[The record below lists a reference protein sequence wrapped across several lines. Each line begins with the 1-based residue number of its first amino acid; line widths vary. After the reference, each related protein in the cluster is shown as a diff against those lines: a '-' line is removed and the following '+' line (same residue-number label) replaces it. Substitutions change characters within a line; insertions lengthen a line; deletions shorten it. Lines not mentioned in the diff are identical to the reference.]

1 MKKPVTPREPV
12 LLEPVLLFKC
22 NGSFCPGLPNRA
34 SQAVPHPA
42 GCLDRCDAD
51 SDRAMDRADLDAVRA
66 PEADTP
72 NRTSESWYAL
82 RDLLGL
88 SHTATLTEALA
99 AAKALRAQRD
109 HARSQLD
116 NETGRRKAAES
127 ELDEANAW
135 FQAWPGKGNPAP
147 IDEVLA
153 RKLEHVADQ
162 AELAGLRLGVQ
173 QSASGESD
181 TALARIRK
189 VLGSFDA
196 DWQEIADTLE
206 RRAGLRRRILSALQ
220 VDPLAPNDV
229 AEMIAADTLRRANL
243 WDRSLEQRGV
253 ASRQRAET
261 MDLEAVRTAVRR
273 VALDAFLAGE
283 DARATELRTILGL
296 LVNLR

>member
-34 SQAVPHPA
+34 SQAMPHPA
-42 GCLDRCDAD
+42 DCLDRCDAD

-66 PEADTP
+66 QGTSTP
-72 NRTSESWYAL
+72 SLTSEPWYAL
-82 RDLLGL
+82 CDRLDLPRN
-88 SHTATLTEALA
+88 ATMAEALA
-99 AAKALRAQRD
+99 VTTSLRAQRD

-116 NETGRRKAAES
+116 NEIDRRKAAES

-173 QSASGESD
+173 QSASGEAE

-189 VLGSFDA
+189 ILGTFDA

-206 RRAGLRRRILSALQ
+206 RRAGLPAPP
-220 VDPLAPNDV
+220 DPLRTPNRSHDPEPQGRDDRCRHPV
-229 AEMIAADTLRRANL
+229 SRRPVG
-243 WDRSLEQRGV
+243 R
-253 ASRQRAET
+253 RAET
-261 MDLEAVRTAVRR
+261 MDSEAVRAAVRR
-273 VALDAFLAGE
+273 MALDAFLAGE
-283 DARATELRTILGL
+283 DARATELRTILGFL
-296 LVNLR
+296 ADLQ